1 MIELEHSSLLFS
13 FPDVHPEARLRI
25 TFKRTLRVPDDDTGY
40 PLPPSLGDFP
50 MRHADDFADKLPRK
64 WIDRGGV
71 ILPMYQ
77 SEAMWID
84 FRSSWIRGRDTEY
97 PFAIKIA
104 TGKIN
109 AVSGEQWSD
118 GLREKP
124 QNYVVVPEQPWID
137 GYRIGPGVVRQF
149 VAMPLGKGYG
159 VEEQLTGQAEYGGIQ
174 VQVFPMPREVFEQRF
189 PQVPEDLS
197 GPETPCYLRIAEPET
212 MSLAPGGR
220 IRQSIWPDPFEPEE
234 WDLEQTSRCF
244 VHLVNSVAWKEL
256 TGQAPPTWLP
266 TAAEYTEAGLPWF
279 EEYRENPEIE
289 QLATRRP
296 PPGSGQGSYKKSNSA
311 VYTESNTQK
320 QKPLPG
326 SGILDKL
333 KSVFNMGQ
341 AKGEQA
347 LPENKSAQPGNVMS
361 VPGKNQVREGK
372 F

>member
-1 MIELEHSSLLFS
+1 MIELDNSSLLFS
-13 FPDVHPEARLRI
+13 FPDVHPKARLRI
-25 TFKRTLRVPDDDTGY
+25 TFKRTLRVPDDDTDY
-40 PLPPSLGDFP
+40 PLPPSLGNFP
-50 MRHADDFADKLPRK
+50 LRHADDFADNLPPK

-77 SEAMWID
+77 SEALWIN
-84 FRSSWIRGRDTEY
+84 FRSSWIKGRDTEY

-109 AVSGEQWSD
+109 AVSGEQWGE

-124 QNYVVVPEQPWID
+124 QNYVVVPDQPWVD
-137 GYRIGPGVVRQF
+137 GYRVGPGVVRQF

-174 VQVFPMPREVFEQRF
+174 VQVFPMRREVFERRF
-189 PQVPEDLS
+189 PLVPEDHSVSEPPRYCLS
-197 GPETPCYLRIAEPET
+197 AKPEA

-234 WDLEQTSRCF
+234 WDMGHTSRCF
-244 VHLVNSVAWKEL
+244 VHLVNSVIWKEL
-256 TGQAPPTWLP
+256 TGQGPPTWLP

-279 EEYRENPEIE
+279 EEYREDPDIE
-289 QLATRRP
+289 QVASRRP
-296 PPGSGQGSYKKSNSA
+296 LPGSGPEEHKKPKPAQPSGIKA
-311 VYTESNTQK
+311 E
-320 QKPLPG
+320 PLPG